1 MGFWDKIFGKTKDNK
16 KKYDYV
22 RMLDGSIPIF
32 SQFGDDI
39 YASDVVQQAVK
50 CIVDEMIKLKP
61 RHVVYSNSS
70 ELSTMM
76 NSPEQKVL
84 DNPNELMTTA
94 EFIEKV
100 IWLYEGY
107 YNCYIYPIRDENGV
121 IKEMYPLER
130 PRAEF
135 LNDGIGRLY
144 IKFTFETGY
153 DFTCLYSDIIHLRKD
168 YSENAFAGGDSQGNP
183 DNGPLLKTL
192 NLYDSMLQSID
203 KGIKT
208 SYSING
214 ILKTSTILDED
225 LTDKRI
231 KEFEAKLKNNTSGII
246 PTGLDGD
253 YIPLKKDAKIIDK
266 DLLEFIDSKILRHYG
281 VSYPILTGDYTKE
294 QYTAFYQKT
303 LEPLIIKLSQ
313 CFTKNFFQGRRYSFG
328 NKIQFFAEDLVF
340 MDNNQILE
348 FANIVG
354 GRGALTN
361 GKLLSLFK
369 LDPALAGETMNKR
382 YMSLNFVDVDIA
394 NQYQMQEKNSNINI
408 LNGKSENKDN
418 NSEKNTDE
426 DIKENEGDSEIKED
440 EQSKDNKS

>member
-203 KGIKT
+203 KGHT
-208 SYSING
+208 
-214 ILKTSTILDED
+214 
-225 LTDKRI
+225 
-231 KEFEAKLKNNTSGII
+231 
-246 PTGLDGD
+246 P
-253 YIPLKKDAKIIDK
+253 
-266 DLLEFIDSKILRHYG
+266 
-281 VSYPILTGDYTKE
+281 
-294 QYTAFYQKT
+294 
-303 LEPLIIKLSQ
+303 
-313 CFTKNFFQGRRYSFG
+313 
-328 NKIQFFAEDLVF
+328 
-340 MDNNQILE
+340 
-348 FANIVG
+348 
-354 GRGALTN
+354 
-361 GKLLSLFK
+361 
-369 LDPALAGETMNKR
+369 
-382 YMSLNFVDVDIA
+382 
-394 NQYQMQEKNSNINI
+394 
-408 LNGKSENKDN
+408 
-418 NSEKNTDE
+418 
-426 DIKENEGDSEIKED
+426 
-440 EQSKDNKS
+440 